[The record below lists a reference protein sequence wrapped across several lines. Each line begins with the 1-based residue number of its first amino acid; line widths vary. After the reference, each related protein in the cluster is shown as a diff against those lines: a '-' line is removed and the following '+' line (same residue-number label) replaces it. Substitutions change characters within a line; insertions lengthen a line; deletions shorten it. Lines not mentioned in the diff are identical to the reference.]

1 VLLPMAMF
9 SNRTKA
15 ALFAIAIASSLMVV
29 SAGGSLV
36 GSVFAKKTKQDES
49 GTDPTVSSLGKGTSS
64 LPAVLRPDSKSDPQK
79 TPSADAGDSS
89 GTTADTNGI
98 SPKDLK
104 GLSKCESDAAADGDL
119 TQAEVMDCYHQVF

>member
-1 VLLPMAMF
+1 MSML

-15 ALFAIAIASSLMVV
+15 AVFAIAITSSLMIV
-29 SAGGSLV
+29 SGGLV
-36 GSVFAKKTKQDES
+36 GSVFAKKASHTMAED
-49 GTDPTVSSLGKGTSS
+49 DAS

-119 TQAEVMDCYHQVF
+119 TQAEVTDCYRQVF

>member
-1 VLLPMAMF
+1 ML

-15 ALFAIAIASSLMVV
+15 ALFAIAIASSLLVV
-29 SAGGSLV
+29 SSGGLV
-36 GSVFAKKTKQDES
+36 GTVFAKKAKS
-49 GTDPTVSSLGKGTSS
+49 TDSVAEDDAS

-119 TQAEVMDCYHQVF
+119 TQAEVTDCYSQVF

>member
-1 VLLPMAMF
+1 MAML

-15 ALFAIAIASSLMVV
+15 ALFAIAIASSLIVV
-29 SAGGSLV
+29 SSGSLV
-36 GSVFAKKTKQDES
+36 GSVFAKKAKQDES
-49 GTDPTVSSLGKGTSS
+49 GTDPTVSSLGKDTSS
-64 LPAVLRPDSKSDPQK
+64 PPAVLRPDSKSDPQK

-119 TQAEVMDCYHQVF
+119 TQTELMDCYHQVF